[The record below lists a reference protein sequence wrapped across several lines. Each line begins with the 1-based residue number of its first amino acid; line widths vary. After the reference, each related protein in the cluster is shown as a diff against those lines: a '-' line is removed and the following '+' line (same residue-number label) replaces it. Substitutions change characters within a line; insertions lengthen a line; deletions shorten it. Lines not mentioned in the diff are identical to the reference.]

1 MHLSDTWAEP
11 QDQRIPAAWQKLSF
25 PQLQKRLEAYCQRV
39 ISTLRKGH
47 AMPDMVT
54 LRNEINRGILFPQGR
69 LRVNGKPRW
78 NRFTSLLNPAI
89 AGVYAGS
96 GSHKPKIMLQVGDF
110 PDPLKFFRQLIA
122 HRVHFDVIG
131 YDYYSFYN
139 GAVDQNLRFISNGL
153 AMHLN
158 KPIILSENGYPW
170 IYNALTGHMKS
181 NTGSQFPFTPSG
193 QVALVKAVIKI
204 VKGLPNHCGQGVW
217 WWEGAY
223 TADEKDFVNNQCS
236 YRSLFGSHGNALPA
250 MRVLGAAA
258 GKTGE

>member
-1 MHLSDTWAEP
+1 MPAAVASGLPGGNSTVGQIENAQQSGLYVAAGAKQTLKNNKKAGLYFVLNMHLSDTWAEP

-110 PDPLKFFRQLIA
+110 PDPLKFFQTFIKGSLVSA
-122 HRVHFDVIG
+122 G
-131 YDYYSFYN
+131 Y
-139 GAVDQNLRFISNGL
+139 
-153 AMHLN
+153 
-158 KPIILSENGYPW
+158 
-170 IYNALTGHMKS
+170 
-181 NTGSQFPFTPSG
+181 
-193 QVALVKAVIKI
+193 
-204 VKGLPNHCGQGVW
+204 
-217 WWEGAY
+217 
-223 TADEKDFVNNQCS
+223 
-236 YRSLFGSHGNALPA
+236 
-250 MRVLGAAA
+250 
-258 GKTGE
+258 